1 MTYPELPASHP
12 SLFIASRVNT
22 LIDKMLE
29 KNGTPEALAL
39 RVKVNKTRI
48 NCPLMLELK
57 LFTKVCNMTTLCSLA
72 QTSKLGLL
80 EEILWSKVGGVG
92 QERCQET
99 EVVVGI
105 HRCQEPSLNRHS

>member
-1 MTYPELPASHP
+1 MT
-12 SLFIASRVNT
+12 I
-22 LIDKMLE
+22 
-29 KNGTPEALAL
+29 
-39 RVKVNKTRI
+39 
-48 NCPLMLELK
+48 
-57 LFTKVCNMTTLCSLA
+57 LCSLA

-92 QERCQET
+92 QERRQET